1 MENMNISPAQ
11 SIIASNLTIDLLLRA
26 PFEAVTLLRPMK
38 LFKGALGLTI
48 NQKASPSPEFLVK
61 LITPYTSHQAMLRDQ
76 AGDQFK
82 NFTHYIRGQH
92 EVSETTLSLLCQSFG
107 IPVETL
113 KSLRHGK
120 EDGPLLPQILELF
133 NCIEGFYRKV
143 YEVLTAGEI
152 ICKNCHSNMMNDSDA
167 WWSSQS
173 IAIEPPE
180 YQFLERILAVIVGGT
195 FLNNFVRLSTNDSN
209 VIKASHLCII
219 THRPIGNWLSL
230 VMHAYGCTNL
240 KELAIQFQMKGIDS
254 SHELIK
260 KWSSEQILIPM
271 AEANK
276 MIDGLPNK
284 TELFTMLLISRS
296 LAFSIDFLISSVY
309 GTTYL
314 EISTAQKLILE
325 RVQALEEKISI
336 MWNFR
341 RNHAKISK

>member
-1 MENMNISPAQ
+1 MENMNSSPAE
-11 SIIASNLTIDLLLRA
+11 SIIASNLTIDQLLRA
-26 PFEAVTLLRPMK
+26 PFEPVTLFRPMK

-48 NQKASPSPEFLVK
+48 NQKASPSPEILVK

-92 EVSETTLSLLCQSFG
+92 EVSQTTLSLLCQNFG

-113 KSLRHGK
+113 KRLRHGK

-133 NCIEGFYRKV
+133 YCIEGFYRKV
-143 YEVLTAGEI
+143 YEALTAGEI

-167 WWSSQS
+167 WWNSQS

-195 FLNNFVRLSTNDSN
+195 FINNFIRSFTNDSK
-209 VIKASHLCII
+209 VIKASDLCIMN
-219 THRPIGNWLSL
+219 HRPIGNWLAL
-230 VMHAYGCTNL
+230 VMHAYNCTNL
-240 KELAIQFQMKGIDS
+240 KELAVQLQMKGVDS
-254 SHELIK
+254 SHELLK

-271 AEANK
+271 ADANK

-284 TELFTMLLISRS
+284 VELFTMLLISRS
-296 LAFSIDFLISSVY
+296 LAFCIDFLISSVN
-309 GTTYL
+309 GTSYL
-314 EISTAQKLILE
+314 EISTAQKLVLE
-325 RVQALEEKISI
+325 RVQGLEEKILI

-341 RNHAKISK
+341 RNHAKKS